1 VGSRLRWV
9 VRHRAWTRYHLV
21 RYLRYAVFRLRHPG
35 VVCEGMVFLGRGVR
49 VTVRRGYGRLVLGS
63 LTHIG
68 DGCRLRVHEGTVR
81 LGPKVVLGSD
91 VTVTGYLDIEIGS
104 ATIVA
109 DWVYVTDF
117 DHKTADPDVPIKDQ
131 GIVKAPV
138 RIGPGCWLG
147 AKSSVL
153 RGTRLGSGSVLAA
166 HAVARGDYP
175 SRSLVAGVPG
185 RVVHR
190 LPGTS

>member
-1 VGSRLRWV
+1 
-9 VRHRAWTRYHLV
+9 
-21 RYLRYAVFRLRHPG
+21 
-35 VVCEGMVFLGRGVR
+35 M
-49 VTVRRGYGRLVLGS
+49 
-63 LTHIG
+63 
-68 DGCRLRVHEGTVR
+68 
-81 LGPKVVLGSD
+81 LGSD
-91 VTVTGYLDIEIGS
+91 VTVTGYLDIEIGA

-166 HAVARGDYP
+166 HGVARGDYP
-175 SRSLVAGVPG
+175 PRSLVAGVPG
-185 RVVHR
+185 RWCSGCR
-190 LPGTS
+190 APPD